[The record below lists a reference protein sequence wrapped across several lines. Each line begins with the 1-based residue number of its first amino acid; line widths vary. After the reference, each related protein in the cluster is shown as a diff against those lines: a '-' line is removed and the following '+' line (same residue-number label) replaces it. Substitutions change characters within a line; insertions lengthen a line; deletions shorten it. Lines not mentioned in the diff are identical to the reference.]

1 MALGRGNLVA
11 YMPRAGDCAVIISNS
26 GRSRDLL
33 DVADIARNKG
43 AAVLA
48 CRHSAQHGQHH
59 ILPGR

>member
-11 YMPRAGDCAVIISNS
+11 NRLWAGDCAVIISNS

-59 ILPGR
+59 VLLGR